1 MRLKKC
7 FEVMDMIRKHEF
19 LDEITE
25 TRTGCGFR
33 ENMIQES
40 TKPYDDSRLQMAWL
54 IHSWILY
61 PRMYEFLD
69 EITET
74 RTGCGFRENMIHS
87 WILYPRM
94 YIEYKM

>member
-1 MRLKKC
+1 MY
-7 FEVMDMIRKHEF
+7 EF
-19 LDEITE
+19 LDDITE
-25 TRTGCGFR
+25 TRTCCGFR

-69 EITET
+69 EISEI
-74 RTGCGFRENMIHS
+74 RTCCGFRENMIQVANKPFDVS
-87 WILYPRM
+87 RLELACLLIS
-94 YIEYKM
+94 